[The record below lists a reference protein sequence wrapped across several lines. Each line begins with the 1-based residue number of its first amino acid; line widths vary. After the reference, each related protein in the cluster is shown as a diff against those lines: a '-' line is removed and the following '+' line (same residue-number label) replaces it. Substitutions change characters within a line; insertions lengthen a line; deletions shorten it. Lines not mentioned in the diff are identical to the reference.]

1 MNVAQQLRAA
11 AAERILIK
19 DGAYGTQVQNRRL
32 READYAGSLGLS
44 RDQKGNND
52 LLNLT
57 QPELVR
63 DICQSFADP
72 ARASRHQQ
80 LQAKRISQADYGA
93 RAVRESTR
101 AARIIAESPSARRRR
116 TAASAWGWGPGPDKQ
131 DIVAVAKRQRSGYAR
146 SLRHFVDV

>member
-44 RDQKGNND
+44 RDQKGTND

-63 DICQSFADP
+63 DICNSNTYQRSTERNASNENDEVNFAH
-72 ARASRHQQ
+72 ARVR
-80 LQAKRISQADYGA
+80 RI
-93 RAVRESTR
+93 R
-101 AARIIAESPSARRRR
+101 AESLLDCIDSML
-116 TAASAWGWGPGPDKQ
+116 
-131 DIVAVAKRQRSGYAR
+131 KRG
-146 SLRHFVDV
+146 